1 LSLAWNG
8 IARVLVVKLGHLGD
22 VLLAAPV
29 VSVLKRR
36 APHADIDALVYDA
49 TAPMLAGHP
58 DLAELHVIGGGEL
71 ELLRKLRSRSYQ
83 LLVGLSDKP
92 RVALLARLTGVRYA
106 VSPLRPDRS
115 RLWRRS
121 FTHFYSIPPG
131 NSRHTVEIHLDA
143 LRALGIE
150 VGAQERRIVL
160 VPGRDAEQRVAALS
174 LPARFVVVHPASRW
188 LFKCWPAAR
197 VAELIDSLQRRGEF
211 VVLSGSPS
219 PEESALVE
227 QVVQAMRTRALN
239 LSGKLTL
246 KELAALIGRAALFVG
261 VDSAPMHIASAMGT
275 PAVALFG
282 PSGEV
287 EWGPWQVPHK
297 VLVSAHSCR
306 PCGYNGCG
314 GGNRSECIESI
325 PVARVLEA
333 VDGLAHAR

>member
-115 RLWRRS
+115 RLWRR
-121 FTHFYSIPPG
+121 
-131 NSRHTVEIHLDA
+131 
-143 LRALGIE
+143 
-150 VGAQERRIVL
+150 
-160 VPGRDAEQRVAALS
+160 
-174 LPARFVVVHPASRW
+174 
-188 LFKCWPAAR
+188 PAAPPLAR
-197 VAELIDSLQRRGEF
+197 RSLSSH
-211 VVLSGSPS
+211 VVSTFF
-219 PEESALVE
+219 A
-227 QVVQAMRTRALN
+227 TRA
-239 LSGKLTL
+239 
-246 KELAALIGRAALFVG
+246 
-261 VDSAPMHIASAMGT
+261 
-275 PAVALFG
+275 G
-282 PSGEV
+282 PSAREFFCTCADTDGFTN
-287 EWGPWQVPHK
+287 
-297 VLVSAHSCR
+297 LR
-306 PCGYNGCG
+306 DCG
-314 GGNRSECIESI
+314 I
-325 PVARVLEA
+325 
-333 VDGLAHAR
+333 